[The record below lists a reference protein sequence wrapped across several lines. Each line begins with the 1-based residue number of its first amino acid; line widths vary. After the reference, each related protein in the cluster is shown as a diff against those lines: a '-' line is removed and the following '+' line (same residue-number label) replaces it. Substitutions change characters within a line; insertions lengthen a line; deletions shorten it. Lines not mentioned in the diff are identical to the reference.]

1 MVGDLRAVAGRE
13 ARLAECSP
21 TFRSSTIPSL
31 QVQRKKLKI
40 TKENMKAHT
49 ASLINAV
56 ILIGFGLWA
65 YLGSETPS
73 KTALIPVVF
82 GVLLL
87 SLYKGVK
94 KENKIVAHISVLLTL
109 LILGGL
115 VKPLTAATG
124 REDGMAIMRVSVMI
138 ASTIVA
144 LVFFIK
150 SFIDV
155 RRARTAAA
163 AQE

>member
-1 MVGDLRAVAGRE
+1 
-13 ARLAECSP
+13 
-21 TFRSSTIPSL
+21 
-31 QVQRKKLKI
+31 
-40 TKENMKAHT
+40 MKAHV

-56 ILIGFGLWA
+56 VLIGFGLWG

-82 GVLLL
+82 GAVLL

-94 KENKIVAHISVLLTL
+94 KENKIVAHLAVLLTL

-115 VKPLTAATG
+115 VKPVTAAIG
-124 REDGMAIMRVSVMI
+124 REDGMAIMRVSVMLI
-138 ASTIVA
+138 TTVVA
-144 LVFFIK
+144 LVAFIK

-155 RRARTAAA
+155 RRARKAAA
-163 AQE
+163 PTGN

>member
-1 MVGDLRAVAGRE
+1 MVLFPDWVVILFFLYEYIRRD
-13 ARLAECSP
+13 
-21 TFRSSTIPSL
+21 
-31 QVQRKKLKI
+31 
-40 TKENMKAHT
+40 MKAHI
-49 ASLINAV
+49 ASLINSV
-56 ILIGFGLWA
+56 VLVGFGLWG

-82 GVLLL
+82 GVVLL

-94 KENKIVAHISVLLTL
+94 SENKIVAHIAVFLTL

-115 VKPLTAATG
+115 VKPLVAAFG
-124 REDGMAIMRVSVMI
+124 REDGMAIMRVSVMLV
-138 ASTIVA
+138 TTVVA

-155 RRARTAAA
+155 RRARAAKA
-163 AQE
+163 SEST

>member
-1 MVGDLRAVAGRE
+1 
-13 ARLAECSP
+13 
-21 TFRSSTIPSL
+21 
-31 QVQRKKLKI
+31 
-40 TKENMKAHT
+40 MKAHV
-49 ASLINAV
+49 ASLINSV
-56 ILIGFGLWA
+56 VLIGFGLWG

-82 GVLLL
+82 GAVLL

-94 KENKIVAHISVLLTL
+94 KENKIVAHIAVLLTL

-124 REDGMAIMRVSVMI
+124 REDGMAIMRVSVMLI
-138 ASTIVA
+138 TTVVA
-144 LVFFIK
+144 LIAFIK

-155 RRARTAAA
+155 RRARAAA
-163 AQE
+163 AREV